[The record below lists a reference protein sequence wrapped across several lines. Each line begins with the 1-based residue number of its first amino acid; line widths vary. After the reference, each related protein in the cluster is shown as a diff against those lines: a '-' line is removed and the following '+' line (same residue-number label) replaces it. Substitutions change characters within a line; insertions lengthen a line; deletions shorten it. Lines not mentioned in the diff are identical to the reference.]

1 MRVTYLISSI
11 IVLLSI
17 LTNTSCG
24 TNEENYKNAY
34 EKAKEH
40 KTDTI
45 GSTIYTRVRE
55 MSREENV
62 MLGDE
67 LVKVTVEYVSAAK
80 DAGFTNAQ
88 LKKYNVVV
96 GQFKQIF
103 HAKSMRNRMAAGG
116 YEESII
122 VATSEPLYYVIALSS
137 QSLSEVKNIADSI
150 GLKSPVKLKDDFP
163 WILRASNR

>member
-1 MRVTYLISSI
+1 MSVEYLISSI

-40 KTDTI
+40 KTDTL

-80 DAGFTNAQ
+80 DAGFTNTQ

-122 VATSEPLYYVIALSS
+122 VATSEPLYYVVALSS

-150 GLKSPVKLKDDFP
+150 GLKSPVILKDGFP
-163 WILRASNR
+163 WLLRASNR